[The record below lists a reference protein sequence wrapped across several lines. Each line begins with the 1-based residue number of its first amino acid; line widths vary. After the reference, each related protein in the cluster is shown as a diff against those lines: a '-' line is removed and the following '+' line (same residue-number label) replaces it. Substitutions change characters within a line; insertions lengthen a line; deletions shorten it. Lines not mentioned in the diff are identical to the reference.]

1 MATQNVNIGINVS
14 DNGTAKKV
22 VQSFKEI
29 TKAATEAQQAAQGT
43 RVPLGG
49 NTTTGMPAGGTSGSR
64 MVAAKLA
71 PTSSQGM
78 GSEQYGNLRGSAG
91 MTGASARDFANQAQG
106 LGGLVRLYA
115 TYAANIFAVSAAFSA
130 LSNAM
135 DTANLVKGLDQLGA
149 ASGTALGTLSKRLV
163 ETTDGAISLRE
174 AMESTA
180 KASSSGMSSEN
191 ILRMG
196 KVAKQAA
203 QALGVDMSDAV
214 NRLTRGITKLEPELL
229 DELGIFTKVDMAT
242 QAYAKSVGKS
252 AGAITDFEK
261 RMAFANAVLEE
272 GERKFNAIDFET
284 NPYTKLLAS
293 LKNVA
298 QEGLELVN
306 TVLAP
311 IVRFMSESPKALA
324 IAIGALGLALIKQAL
339 PALGQFKAGL
349 TAASEEA
356 QALATKKAADAVTAQ
371 KQLSSLLLQERD
383 DFANKELQKLDVAA
397 ERLNQAGVRKN
408 SAAAKLL
415 DTNFAALS
423 DKDLKQVE
431 KRIESVNKQA
441 KVYTEQA
448 QQASKAGVSPEIVDS
463 LYEKADAYKYAAT
476 VAVGSLEA
484 ERKYEETSR
493 QTKQA
498 NTVATLQANVAES
511 ARVSSIKQNIVT
523 NAAYNGS
530 LIGVTGAIKL
540 MNAELQQSG
549 LNLGVFGKS
558 MLFARAGVA
567 AFAGMVTTVMSSIG
581 GFLNIIATV
590 SAAVAFAASFF
601 STNSKQVQA
610 FGSAITATDDSL
622 LNLGRTLDD
631 IARKPF
637 GEQFNTKSLL
647 ATATAIT
654 EISTSVSSLVTKIL
668 DADKAASG
676 FDRFIDGVKT
686 LWGGDLRSQ
695 FGKSISTAV
704 FDSFEKLSD
713 SPQAQ
718 KAKASLA
725 AILDVSPE
733 ASKQDFE
740 SAFKAIADNEPKLR
754 QVERAMKDLG
764 MSFGQTA
771 DDAQQFD
778 LATTKSKEA
787 FKGFT
792 DQFKIKDPMSEFA
805 LSLIDQSSK
814 TAKALEEPE
823 KAIARLSSIVQDTAQ
838 LQLFGTQDQA
848 ALMQY
853 GDQIVNVNKNFEA
866 QKSAVKASKEE
877 VKKLEK
883 ALDDLR
889 NTDDFGQQAS
899 DQDMA
904 GNRAFDQAKKQ
915 LDDRRE
921 QLSREQ
927 NLLQSTQ
934 TEVTALTARFP
945 QLAANQLAKGADI
958 LYTSIAAGFAKGSS
972 SFADAVLGAVGD
984 LPGLAKQRTDME
996 LRKLQ
1001 SESQLLKIQASM
1013 LQATLANTA
1022 QLQKR
1027 SAEEAVGI
1035 AQSDVRQVG
1044 DEASIAR
1051 LKKAQEELDE
1061 INKKISIIQIDPK
1074 QALGAIGQVKK
1085 EILSGNALIQK
1096 DATEL
1101 FGYLTSLAGNAQQQ
1115 ANNAAEQEA
1124 VKFKGILALQAEKT
1138 KQELK
1143 GLDARKTANN
1153 LEIQALDIIKQQDGF
1168 LSEQRIGD
1176 LQSLQI
1182 TDAKIA
1188 GSEKELAIQQK
1199 LDALETAKTKGGAF
1213 APTEEVYLAE
1223 RALLLAAKKNVQT
1236 ETDNKLRQINISS
1249 TKQVADEQQRQVTL
1263 QNELNAIYRQGTDA
1277 LQATADK
1284 QRDIQNE
1291 TAKSLGTYTP
1301 QYQAEQDAQLQ
1312 ATKIR
1317 LQAERDAQA
1326 LTTQFIITSYRL
1338 QAEAKQKLDAK
1349 AGPEAIKEVEDR
1361 LATEAA
1367 AYGSKIVAVNSARD
1381 AELNAL
1387 KQIEEQRKKTD
1398 DFTNLLDVI
1407 KNLDSVWTSFGS
1419 SLASTVTIFDA
1430 LTKSQKQYATT
1441 VADLEFERDV
1451 ETDAKKKLEWQEK
1464 VDKTTKD
1471 SVKSEISGY
1480 GKVAGESKKL
1490 FKEKTGAY
1498 RTLAAVEKT
1507 MHLTRLALEAKELA
1521 VKLKALFTGTA
1532 AKAGAETADT
1542 GLTFAG
1548 TIARLPA
1555 YAAEIYGK
1563 TIGQLGPIAGPAVA
1577 TALVAA
1583 MFAMFGK
1590 GSGGSAPFS
1599 ATSEQLQETQGTGM
1613 TFNAKGEKVATGG
1626 GILGDDE
1633 AKANSVVRSLEILQ
1647 ENSFE
1652 SLSYDNKLLRS
1663 FQGVASAIG
1672 KATNVAVTSG
1682 LRTIPAELAATLG
1695 TSTDKNDTTGI
1706 GIVDSLLGSVL
1717 GGDYSENRTLQ
1728 NRRLELRGTF
1738 DSVQND
1744 MANGL
1749 KLVTDVLVKW
1759 EEDGGWLGSDAA
1771 GSYIQT
1777 MTDSTT
1783 TELQRAVI
1791 DVMSYFKEGYV
1802 EIATQLKKDD
1812 PLQFVSD
1819 RLKSVAL
1826 VDSQG
1831 QPLKLDL
1838 TGLNGADE
1846 IRAELEA
1853 YFSQVNNIALKA
1865 LFPEF
1870 AAFETAGE
1878 DYGTTVIRI
1887 IQNTEQVRL
1896 GLMSIGMSLN
1906 VTGNTAY
1913 RVTDVLL
1920 EAAGGIDNFVDQ
1932 LSFFSQ
1938 KFLSDA
1944 ERLAPVQAAV
1954 SQEMSRLGFSTTTT
1968 REQFKLLVQAQD
1980 LNTAK
1985 GQENYLALM
1994 KVAEGFDQVTSSA
2007 EETAERLN
2015 QSGLTIQQEILSLLG
2030 NSAQVLAISRAK
2042 TLAETPDELKT
2053 LQEYVFTLQDVKTAE
2068 TNLTKARETEV
2079 SRLKQQKSVVE
2090 STISSLNNYINSIKK
2105 FRESLLLGAQST
2117 LTPSEKYAESK
2128 RQFDAILATAMG
2140 TATTP
2145 EEQRTKDQALSQL
2158 EGSASA
2164 FLDASRI
2171 YNASSSQYTNDF
2183 NTVQRALSDT
2193 ESSLLSQLS
2202 IEENS
2207 LKQLE
2212 TQTGLLEDQI
2222 AATNAVNNSVIS
2234 VAQATADLAS
2244 AIRARDMAFERTVTT
2259 GGPADGV
2266 GPINL
2271 TSTER
2276 AIQGYFNQFQNRSV
2290 DQSVLQDYS
2299 REIAGGTKTLSSIKD
2314 EIMSDVSARSTTG
2327 AVLVGDMI
2335 YGLDDKSIGA
2345 TQAASNIRNYIAN
2358 IAAGVATNRNGLENV
2373 LADLGMDTDFTAQVM
2388 GMNKQSYT
2396 QLVEDAVT
2404 SGRTAIERTV
2414 DSVYRGI
2421 QGISPTWQTLAFWTN
2436 RISWGLET
2444 YDSLIRSV
2452 QQEQQ
2457 NIDALRIIGN
2467 ATNLSDSGAGGWSS
2481 WGGPSFAVGT
2491 NFVPDDML
2499 AQVHRG
2505 ERIIP
2510 AADNAELMAS
2520 IGNRNRTNEVL
2531 AQEIKK
2537 LNQEIKV
2544 LQKAVVDGAVI
2555 NAQATD
2561 RNTVEISKTVKDTGL
2576 TASHTEAIRR
2586 RTQIV

>member
-49 NTTTGMPAGGTSGSR
+49 GTTTGMPGGGTSGSR

-324 IAIGALGLALIKQAL
+324 IAIGALGLALVKQAL

-349 TAASEEA
+349 AAASEEA
-356 QALATKKAADAVTAQ
+356 QELATKKAADAVTAQ

-423 DKDLKQVE
+423 DKDLQQVE
-431 KRIESVNKQA
+431 KRIENVNKQA
-441 KVYTEQA
+441 KIYTEQA
-448 QQASKAGVSPEIVDS
+448 QQAAKAGASPEIVDS
-463 LYEKADAYKYAAT
+463 LYEKADAYKYAST
-476 VAVGSLEA
+476 VAAGSLAA

-498 NTVATLQANVAES
+498 NTVATLQANVAEN
-511 ARVSSIKQNIVT
+511 ARVASIKQNIVT

-530 LIGVTGAIKL
+530 LIGVTGSIKL

-654 EISTSVSSLVTKIL
+654 EIGTSISSLVTKIL

-713 SPQAQ
+713 SQEAK
-718 KAKASLA
+718 KAKASIA

-740 SAFKAIADNEPKLR
+740 AAFKSIADNEPKLR

-778 LATTKSKEA
+778 IATTQSKESL
-787 FKGFT
+787 KKFT
-792 DQFKIKDPMSEFA
+792 DQFKVTDPLSQFA
-805 LSLIDQSSK
+805 ASIIDQSSK
-814 TAKALEEPE
+814 TAKALELPE
-823 KAIARLSSIVQDTAQ
+823 NAIARLSSIVQDTAQ
-838 LQLFGTQDQA
+838 LQLFGLEDQKS
-848 ALMQY
+848 LMQY
-853 GDQIVNVNKNFEA
+853 GEQIVNVNKNFEA
-866 QKSAVKASKEE
+866 QKRAVKDSAQE

-889 NTDDFGQQAS
+889 RRDDYNKPAS
-899 DQDMA
+899 DSEMA

-934 TEVTALTARFP
+934 TEVTTLTARFP

-958 LYTSIAAGFAKGSS
+958 LYTSIAAGFAKGSN
-972 SFADAVLGAVGD
+972 SFADAVMGAVGD

-1044 DEASIAR
+1044 DDASIAR
-1051 LKKAQEELDE
+1051 LQKAQEELDE

-1074 QALGAIGQVKK
+1074 QALDAIGRVKK

-1115 ANNAAEQEA
+1115 ANNATDEA
-1124 VKFKGILALQAEKT
+1124 AIKFKGILALQAEKA

-1143 GLDARKTANN
+1143 ALDASKTANS
-1153 LEIQALDIIKQQDGF
+1153 LQIEALNITKQQDGF
-1168 LSEQRIGD
+1168 LSEQRIGE
-1176 LQSLQI
+1176 LQSLQN
-1182 TDAKIA
+1182 TAAKIA

-1199 LDALETAKTKGGAF
+1199 LDALETAKTKGGTF
-1213 APTEEVYLAE
+1213 APTQEVYLAE
-1223 RALLLAAKKNVQT
+1223 KALLLTAKKNVQT
-1236 ETDNKLRQINISS
+1236 ETENKLKQIGISA
-1249 TKQVADEQQRQVTL
+1249 TKQVAEEQQRQVTL
-1263 QNELNAIYRQGTDA
+1263 QNELNAKYKQGTDA

-1284 QRDIQNE
+1284 QLDIQNE

-1301 QYQAEQDAQLQ
+1301 EYQAQQDAQLQ
-1312 ATKIR
+1312 ATKVR
-1317 LQAERDAQA
+1317 LQAEREAQA
-1326 LTTQFIITSYRL
+1326 LTTQFIITSYKL
-1338 QAEAKQKLDAK
+1338 QAEAKEKLEAG
-1349 AGPEAIKEVEDR
+1349 AGPAAIKEVEDR
-1361 LATEAA
+1361 LAVEAA
-1367 AYGSKIVAVNSARD
+1367 AYGNKVVAINSARD

-1419 SLASTVTIFDA
+1419 NLASTVSVFTA
-1430 LTKSQKQYATT
+1430 LTKSQKQYAAT
-1441 VADLEFERDV
+1441 VADLEFERDA

-1464 VDKTTKD
+1464 IDKTTKD
-1471 SVKSEISGY
+1471 SVKAEISGY

-1490 FKEKTGAY
+1490 FKEKTVAY
-1498 RTLAAVEKT
+1498 KTLNTIEKA
-1507 MHLTRLALEAKELA
+1507 MHIQRIALDLKEFA
-1521 VKLKALFTGTA
+1521 LKMGLITKEQV
-1532 AKAGAETADT
+1532 AKAGAWVKELAMKANNALISIGID
-1542 GLTFAG
+1542 
-1548 TIARLPA
+1548 IPA
-1555 YAAEIYGK
+1555 IYAK
-1563 TIGQLGPIAGPAVA
+1563 TIGQLGIFGPP
-1577 TALVAA
+1577 VAA
-1583 MFAMFGK
+1583 AMIAAFVGVGGK
-1590 GSGGSAPFS
+1590 GGNTPFVPSA
-1599 ATSEQLQETQGTGM
+1599 EQRQETQGTAMGFDSQGQKVQVRRGVFGD
-1613 TFNAKGEKVATGG
+1613 TDAKSES
-1626 GILGDDE
+1626 I
-1633 AKANSVVRSLEILQ
+1633 ANSLEIIKD
-1647 ENSFE
+1647 NSVDG
-1652 SLSYDNKLLRS
+1652 LSYDNRMLNLLTSIDSGINKTAKGLYGIQGLRS
-1663 FQGVASAIG
+1663 GSM
-1672 KATNVAVTSG
+1672 SG
-1682 LRTIPAELAATLG
+1682 TIPG
-1695 TSTDKNDTTGI
+1695 TQSG
-1706 GIVDSLLGSVL
+1706 GGLLGSGFL
-1717 GGDYSENRTLQ
+1717 GSKTTRNITDSGLLIE
-1728 NRRLELRGTF
+1728 GTF
-1738 DSVQND
+1738 AQL
-1744 MANGL
+1744 A
-1749 KLVTDVLVKW
+1749 
-1759 EEDGGWLGSDAA
+1759 SDTNA
-1771 GSYIQT
+1771 
-1777 MTDSTT
+1777 
-1783 TELQRAVI
+1783 AVI
-1791 DVMSYFKEGYV
+1791 DFFEQVTVSKKTWYGKTKTWIETTRTEIDNATSEFFQGIFSNATELFVEVGSKAGINVSAINEILGGMDVGENFASLRGLKGEDFQNELSAIIGTILDDAALAIFTEFEQFANFGEGMLETVVRVIDSNDKVRQQIKNTIGQDIQATLTETGVMV
-1802 EIATQLKKDD
+1802 E
-1812 PLQFVSD
+1812 SD
-1819 RLKSVAL
+1819 TSKGFFGLVTKVKSVL
-1826 VDSQG
+1826 SFD
-1831 QPLKLDL
+1831 PKD
-1838 TGLNGADE
+1838 
-1846 IRAELEA
+1846 
-1853 YFSQVNNIALKA
+1853 
-1865 LFPEF
+1865 
-1870 AAFETAGE
+1870 
-1878 DYGTTVIRI
+1878 
-1887 IQNTEQVRL
+1887 IQLQSYKVTE
-1896 GLMSIGMSLN
+1896 SLIS
-1906 VTGNTAY
+1906 
-1913 RVTDVLL
+1913 L
-1920 EAAGGIDNFVDQ
+1920 AGGIENFVDQ
-1932 LSFFSQ
+1932 SNFFREN
-1938 KFLSDA
+1938 FLTES
-1944 ERLAPVQAAV
+1944 ERLVPVQKAV
-1954 SQEMSRLGFSTTTT
+1954 TAEMARLGFSSIDT
-1968 REQFKLLVQAQD
+1968 REEFKLLVQGLDVTTEA
-1980 LNTAK
+1980 
-1985 GQENYLALM
+1985 GRENYQALM
-1994 KVAEGFDQVTSSA
+1994 NVAEGFAEITPALENVGLSA
-2007 EETAERLN
+2007 EDFAAKAKSMQMRILELTGTAEEFLA
-2015 QSGLTIQQEILSLLG
+2015 
-2030 NSAQVLAISRAK
+2030 AQRAQ
-2042 TLAETPDELKT
+2042 T
-2053 LQEYVFTLQDVKTAE
+2053 LQETDVGLRSTQEYIFALEDVKTAE
-2068 TNLTKARETEV
+2068 DALSKARQAEANK
-2079 SRLKQQKSVVE
+2079 LKEQQKVSE
-2090 STISSLNNYINSIKK
+2090 GFIGSIKRYIDSLRK
-2105 FRESLLLGAQST
+2105 FKDSLLLSAASP
-2117 LTPSEKYAESK
+2117 LTPAEKYREAK
-2128 RQFDAILATAMG
+2128 QQFDAILATAMG
-2140 TATTP
+2140 TAVTP
-2145 EEQRTKDQALSQL
+2145 AEQSAKEAALGQL
-2158 EGSASA
+2158 EGASSS
-2164 FLDASRI
+2164 FLEASRV
-2171 YNASSSQYTNDF
+2171 YNASSAQYTEDF
-2183 NTVQRALSDT
+2183 TLVQTAL
-2193 ESSLLSQLS
+2193 
-2202 IEENS
+2202 
-2207 LKQLE
+2207 
-2212 TQTGLLEDQI
+2212 TQTSASLANALTVEEKSLAALNTQI
-2222 AATNAVNNSVIS
+2222 
-2234 VAQATADLAS
+2234 
-2244 AIRARDMAFERTVTT
+2244 
-2259 GGPADGV
+2259 
-2266 GPINL
+2266 
-2271 TSTER
+2271 STMEK
-2276 AIQGYFNQFQNRSV
+2276 V
-2290 DQSVLQDYS
+2290 DQSVLSVADAVNNLASALRAKDLAATQPGVS
-2299 REIAGGTKTLSSIKD
+2299 EQISAASTLGTAMNSSLGGKILGNELFGLNGLKGVVSGTGGSTEGTLNFMRLVEAGDQTAAEL
-2314 EIMSDVSARSTTG
+2314 RR
-2327 AVLVGDMI
+2327 I
-2335 YGLDDKSIGA
+2335 YVEDWGLDSKMMAYIVGS
-2345 TQAASNIRNYIAN
+2345 TQQQ
-2358 IAAGVATNRNGLENV
+2358 V
-2373 LADLGMDTDFTAQVM
+2373 LDWFKMMDPSLPAFAQ
-2388 GMNKQSYT
+2388 
-2396 QLVEDAVT
+2396 
-2404 SGRTAIERTV
+2404 
-2414 DSVYRGI
+2414 
-2421 QGISPTWQTLAFWTN
+2421 
-2436 RISWGLET
+2436 
-2444 YDSLIRSV
+2444 
-2452 QQEQQ
+2452 
-2457 NIDALRIIGN
+2457 
-2467 ATNLSDSGAGGWSS
+2467 
-2481 WGGPSFAVGT
+2481 GT
-2491 NFVPDDML
+2491 NFVPEDML
-2499 AQVHRG
+2499 AQIHQG

-2510 AADNAELMAS
+2510 AADNAQLMTSLNNRDEANRVLVDEIRNLRS
-2520 IGNRNRTNEVL
+2520 EVKQLREQQAKETGNIIVANFD
-2531 AQEIKK
+2531 AQQRAAEKIEIAMNNTAQQSTWTAKVREGVK
-2537 LNQEIKV
+2537 LK
-2544 LQKAVVDGAVI
+2544 
-2555 NAQATD
+2555 
-2561 RNTVEISKTVKDTGL
+2561 
-2576 TASHTEAIRR
+2576 
-2586 RTQIV
+2586 